1 MGVIHDLLSRLGNRR
16 ACYAHVAVHTDLL
29 GLHWP
34 IELRVNLKRGLLSM
48 RLVFESAYLA
58 RKSWLHVTR
67 LDGIIYVVSSAR
79 EMVLACCN

>member
-1 MGVIHDLLSRLGNRR
+1 MGVVHDLLSSLGNRR

-29 GLHWP
+29 CLHRP